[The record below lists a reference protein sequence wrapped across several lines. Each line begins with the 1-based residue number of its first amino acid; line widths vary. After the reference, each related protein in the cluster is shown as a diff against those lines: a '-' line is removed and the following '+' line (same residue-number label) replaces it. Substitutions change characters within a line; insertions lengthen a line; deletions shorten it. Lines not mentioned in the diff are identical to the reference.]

1 MPPPFAALSRVGEAV
16 TGRPLTPGNQ
26 VDPLENGDVAFP
38 EMLAA
43 IDGATRTVGLLTYI
57 FDNDRA
63 GEAFLQALVR
73 AHARGV
79 QVRVLIDD
87 VGARYSRPTMLRLL
101 AREGIRA
108 AAFLPARLPRLRRA
122 PTN

>member
-1 MPPPFAALSRVGEAV
+1 MSLPSSDGSGLR
-16 TGRPLTPGNQ
+16 GRRRWS
-26 VDPLENGDVAFP
+26 DRS
-38 EMLAA
+38 
-43 IDGATRTVGLLTYI
+43 DGATRTVGLLTYI

-108 AAFLPARLPRLRRA
+108 AAFLPVRHLVGVARL
-122 PTN
+122 